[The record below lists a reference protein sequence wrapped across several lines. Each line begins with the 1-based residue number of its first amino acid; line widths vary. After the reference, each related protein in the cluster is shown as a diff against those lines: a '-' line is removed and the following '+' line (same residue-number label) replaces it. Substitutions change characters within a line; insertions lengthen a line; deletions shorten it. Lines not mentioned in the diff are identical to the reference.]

1 MIYSGFMLHGLY
13 EYLTFGKEHSPVLYI
28 ALTLAC
34 IIIPYLIG
42 SFNFAVIIS
51 KSRYGEDIRTKGSG
65 NGGTTNMQRT
75 YGNRAA
81 VFTMVGDMLKA
92 VVAVTVGCAL
102 MGLVEGGYMA
112 AFFCVLGHM
121 FPLYYRFKGGKGV
134 ATSAAAMLMLNPVVF
149 FVILFVFVFIV
160 FSTKYVSLGSVM
172 AALLYPVILHRINTI
187 TVEWYKANGIMWGSD
202 VIFAFLM
209 AMMVVFM
216 HRSNIKRLM
225 NHTESKLSIGKK
237 KENSENENK

>member
-1 MIYSGFMLHGLY
+1 MNI
-13 EYLTFGKEHSPVLYI
+13 
-28 ALTLAC
+28 
-34 IIIPYLIG
+34 LILIV
-42 SFNFAVIIS
+42 SAVICYLFGSIS
-51 KSRYGEDIRTKGSG
+51 SSILVGRMFGMSDIRKHGSG
-65 NGGTTNMQRT
+65 NAGATNTLR
-75 YGNRAA
+75 
-81 VFTMVGDMLKA
+81 
-92 VVAVTVGCAL
+92 
-102 MGLVEGGYMA
+102 
-112 AFFCVLGHM
+112 VLGKKAAIFTVLGDVLKTVIAVLIAKLLSKLFLEGYIAQLSVYISCFAIALGHN
-121 FPLYYRFKGGKGV
+121 FPIYFKFKGGKGV
-134 ATSAAAMLMLNPVVF
+134 LTSG
-149 FVILFVFVFIV
+149 VIIIMMSPLIGSVTVLTCLTVMAI
-160 FSTKYVSLGSVM
+160 TKYVSLGSVM